1 MALNGPVKMIVV
13 DLDDTLLQTDK
24 TVSSYTYAVFS
35 HIRKL
40 GIKLVYATARGTSAS
55 RMIPNE
61 LFDGFVCHNGAK
73 VHWQERLIYQR
84 GIHPESYVSFLKK
97 LSDYGLKVAAEIDE
111 IHYANF
117 DVWEKWDNIG
127 GCVITD
133 YTNIEGVAD
142 KLYAFVEA
150 PGQLDLI
157 QSSLPLKTHL
167 KLARDMLAM
176 VMHEEAQKS
185 LGVKALANA
194 MGIGRENILG
204 FGDDLNDIDLLHY
217 CGTSVAMGNALE
229 DVKAAADHIAGT
241 NNEDGIARWLKEH
254 LL

>member
-1 MALNGPVKMIVV
+1 
-13 DLDDTLLQTDK
+13 
-24 TVSSYTYAVFS
+24 
-35 HIRKL
+35 
-40 GIKLVYATARGTSAS
+40 
-55 RMIPNE
+55 
-61 LFDGFVCHNGAK
+61 
-73 VHWQERLIYQR
+73 
-84 GIHPESYVSFLKK
+84 
-97 LSDYGLKVAAEIDE
+97 
-111 IHYANF
+111 
-117 DVWEKWDNIG
+117 
-127 GCVITD
+127 
-133 YTNIEGVAD
+133 
-142 KLYAFVEA
+142 
-150 PGQLDLI
+150 
-157 QSSLPLKTHL
+157 
-167 KLARDMLAM
+167 M